1 MSKSK
6 LSKTRT
12 FKNKYEGQDNEVEKI
27 GPRLFLLSFVKN
39 NLAIKKKKKPTNILE
54 LPWVPLFIFD
64 FEQNFEINGKY
75 V

>member
-12 FKNKYEGQDNEVEKI
+12 LKNKYEGQDNEVEKI

-39 NLAIKKKKKPTNILE
+39 NPAIKKKKTNILE
-54 LPWVPLFIFD
+54 LPWVPLFVFD

>member
-12 FKNKYEGQDNEVEKI
+12 LKNKYEGYDNEVEKI

-39 NLAIKKKKKPTNILE
+39 NPAIKKKKKKN
-54 LPWVPLFIFD
+54 
-64 FEQNFEINGKY
+64 KY
-75 V
+75 PRTPMGSIICI